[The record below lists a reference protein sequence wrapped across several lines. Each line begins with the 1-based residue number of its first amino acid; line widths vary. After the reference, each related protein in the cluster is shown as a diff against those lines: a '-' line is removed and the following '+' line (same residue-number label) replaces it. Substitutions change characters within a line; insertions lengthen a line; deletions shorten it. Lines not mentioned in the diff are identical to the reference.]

1 MAASDLNFLDLRF
14 RVAPIRDQAASEA
27 GVQGKGETARRR
39 LAIRAWRRGTREM
52 DLILG
57 RYADA
62 HLAGMDDVA
71 LGAFEALLD
80 ENDQDLL
87 AWATAQAAA
96 PPAHA
101 ALMAEIAAFARMRT
115 FR

>member
-1 MAASDLNFLDLRF
+1 M
-14 RVAPIRDQAASEA
+14 
-27 GVQGKGETARRR
+27 QGKGETARRR